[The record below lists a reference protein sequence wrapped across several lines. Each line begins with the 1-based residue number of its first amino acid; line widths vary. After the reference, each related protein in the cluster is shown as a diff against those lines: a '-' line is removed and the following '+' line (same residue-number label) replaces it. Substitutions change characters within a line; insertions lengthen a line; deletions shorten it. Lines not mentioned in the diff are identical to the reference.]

1 MYTKKLIPEKS
12 VLSNRLYVR
21 FFCNVQ
27 TYEDASLKVML
38 RWQMYAGRMLYCH
51 NGQCKSI
58 SIKHKYLSF
67 SGVYGFIRIML
78 LPRMPDFTQQ
88 LLTVAKL

>member
-1 MYTKKLIPEKS
+1 MMAECCIVIMDS
-12 VLSNRLYVR
+12 
-21 FFCNVQ
+21 
-27 TYEDASLKVML
+27 A
-38 RWQMYAGRMLYCH
+38 
-51 NGQCKSI
+51 KSI
-58 SIKHKYLSF
+58 SIKQKYLSF

>member
-51 NGQCKSI
+51 NGQCKI
-58 SIKHKYLSF
+58 YLHKAEIP
-67 SGVYGFIRIML
+67 FIFRCL
-78 LPRMPDFTQQ
+78 WLYTDYAFATY
-88 LLTVAKL
+88 A